1 MMVAILR
8 LDAGTCGV
16 QGDGAEEVDGLG
28 IAEIDDL
35 EQGEEAEDLD
45 SSDLLGCHEVLLEQP
60 RCRLFGKDADG
71 FGGNAHLV
79 LLCPGSVC
87 LVNTVGEE
95 FLWQVVE
102 TGVGNES
109 AEQGV
114 VLCR

>member
-1 MMVAILR
+1 MVAISR

-28 IAEIDDL
+28 IAELDDL
-35 EQGEEAEDLD
+35 EQGEDAEELD
-45 SSDLLGCHEVLLEQP
+45 AGDLLGCHEVLFEQT

-71 FGGNAHLV
+71 FGRNAHLV

-87 LVNTVGEE
+87 LVNTVGEQL
-95 FLWQVVE
+95 FWQVVE
-102 TGVGNES
+102 TGVGNET